1 MILRDA
7 FFTHLDQ
14 TAPKFPMPEVS
25 PASAARAAAFQQAFQ
40 NLQLQPL
47 VKPEDWE
54 AFGVSYNDRCLMDL
68 EQLVEDSSA
77 PDNQFIFA
85 GHRGCGKSTTLA
97 EFARLMEDRYFTVFF
112 SIADLIE
119 NYSINHISILFAMAV
134 QLMAKAEAEKISI
147 SPSKIKAF
155 HSWFKKRTRIEEVS
169 VTGEAEAGFDFFGLI
184 KSKLKTDAKMR
195 EEIKTEFAQNLRDLL
210 DTINNI
216 ATAIRLACDKPI
228 LTIIDDLDKLELAQ
242 VDEIFYKNLKALLEP
257 NFIVIY
263 TIPIATIR
271 DTRLKSHIETE
282 TSTNVQVMPVLK
294 LYAKGDSHR
303 PDAKAVEVHFNTL
316 LEILHRRIPPEL
328 FADGVAH
335 TMVLYSGG
343 VNRELIRIAKEC
355 CRLMR
360 VELRLRQRR
369 GEDISQ
375 AKIDGDILQGALDSL
390 RNEMSITLG
399 KLDREI
405 LEQTYLNY
413 QPDDPKQEE
422 FLNLLHSLY
431 VIEYRNRESWYDVH
445 PLLIDQLR
453 LEQRIGG

>member
-1 MILRDA
+1 
-7 FFTHLDQ
+7 
-14 TAPKFPMPEVS
+14 MPEVS
-25 PASAARAAAFQQAFQ
+25 PASAKQAAAFLKAFQ

-47 VKPEDWE
+47 VKLEDWE
-54 AFGVSYNDRCLMDL
+54 AFGVDYNNDCLDEL
-68 EQLVEDSSA
+68 QQLVEDSTAS
-77 PDNQFIFA
+77 DNQFIFA
-85 GHRGCGKSTTLA
+85 GHQGCGKSTTLA
-97 EFARLMEDRYFTVFF
+97 EFARLMEDHYLTVFF
-112 SIADLIE
+112 SIADLTE
-119 NYSINHISILFAMAV
+119 TYSINHISILFAMAV
-134 QLMAKAEAEKISI
+134 QLMAKAESEKISI
-147 SPSKIKAF
+147 DPSKIKAF
-155 HSWFKKRTRIEEVS
+155 HDWFKKRTRIEEIS
-169 VTGEAEAGFDFFGLI
+169 VTGEAEVGFNLLGLI

-195 EEIKTEFAQNLRDLL
+195 EEIKTEFAQDLRNLL

-216 ATAIRLACDKPI
+216 ATAIRLACGKPI
-228 LTIIDDLDKLELAQ
+228 LTIIDDLDKLRLSQ
-242 VDEIFYKNLKALLEP
+242 INEIFYENLKALLEP
-257 NFIVIY
+257 NFTVIY

-282 TSTNVQVMPVLK
+282 TNTRVQVMPVLK

-303 PDAKAVEVHFNTL
+303 SEALPVEKPFNTL
-316 LEILHRRIPPEL
+316 LKILHRRIPPEL
-328 FADGVAH
+328 FADGIAQEIVR
-335 TMVLYSGG
+335 YSGG

-360 VELRLRQRR
+360 VELRSRQRR

-375 AKIDGDILQGALDSL
+375 AQIDGDILQGALDSL

-405 LEQTYLNY
+405 LEETYLNY

>member
-1 MILRDA
+1 
-7 FFTHLDQ
+7 
-14 TAPKFPMPEVS
+14 MPEVS
-25 PASAARAAAFQQAFQ
+25 PASVQRAAAFQKAFQ

-47 VKPEDWE
+47 VKTEDWE
-54 AFGVSYNDRCLMDL
+54 AFGVSYNDRCLIDL
-68 EQLVEDSSA
+68 EQRVEDSTA

-97 EFARLMEDRYFTVFF
+97 EFAKSMDDRYFTVFF

-119 NYSINHISILFAMAV
+119 TYSINHISILFAMAV
-134 QLMAKAEAEKISI
+134 QLMEKAEAEKISI
-147 SPSKIKAF
+147 QPSKIAAF
-155 HSWFKKRTRIEEVS
+155 HNWFKKRTRTEEISVS
-169 VTGEAEAGFDFFGLI
+169 GEGEVGFSLLGLI

-195 EEIKTEFAQNLRDLL
+195 EELKTEFAQNLRDLI

-216 ATAIRLACDKPI
+216 ATEIRLACGKPI

-242 VDEIFYKNLKALLEP
+242 IDEIFYKSLKALLEP

-282 TSTNVQVMPVLK
+282 TSTSVQVMPVLK
-294 LYAKGDSHR
+294 LYAKGDSRR
-303 PDAKAVEVHFNTL
+303 PEAAPVEVHFNTL

-328 FADGVAH
+328 LAEGVAKKI
-335 TMVLYSGG
+335 VLYSGG

-360 VELRLRQRR
+360 VELRLRQRL

-375 AKIDGDILQGALDSL
+375 AQIDGDILQGALDSL

-405 LEQTYLNY
+405 LEQTYMDY
-413 QPDDPKQEE
+413 QPNDPKQEE
-422 FLNLLHSLY
+422 FLSLLHSLY

-453 LEQRIGG
+453 LEQRIAG